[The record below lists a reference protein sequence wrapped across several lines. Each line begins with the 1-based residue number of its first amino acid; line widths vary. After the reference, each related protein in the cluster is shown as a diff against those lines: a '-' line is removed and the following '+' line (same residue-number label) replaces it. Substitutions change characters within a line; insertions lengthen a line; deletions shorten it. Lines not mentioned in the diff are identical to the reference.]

1 LPCAS
6 EVVPRTAK
14 DRRRP
19 VGHRDMPGPAAE
31 EDSSASEQGAEDF
44 EDAPSPER
52 GATVVRHSPEI
63 CPRRCTLPSPTSRK
77 GTPISSSRSPR
88 KLRCAR
94 SPDDGRVAAA
104 GPTAAA
110 AAAPRPAT
118 AATAARARED
128 GGRESRP
135 PSGAPRLPPLAP
147 ERHPRRRRRRRLP
160 APPRAVPQL
169 GGEGQGK
176 ALASRL
182 PLLMGQKSTTTLP
195 LWSAC
200 APESV
205 RARSHGLSQG
215 IERPARDGLGPKC
228 KRWHPEGVAA
238 VPFLRNGEGKKSPL
252 RRLPTD
258 HILRRVFDSDRCML
272 LILMLC
278 GCAGLRVAGRPGR
291 PTPHV
296 GAIPMLP
303 CGRHHPPRTAT

>member
-1 LPCAS
+1 MLDQPQPLGDGLSGVLRPQQTSVSAGTAGRARRHLRLAALRLRRFSSFVPSRERWNRRALPCAS

-176 ALASRL
+176 APASRL

-228 KRWHPEGVAA
+228 KRWHP
-238 VPFLRNGEGKKSPL
+238 
-252 RRLPTD
+252 
-258 HILRRVFDSDRCML
+258 
-272 LILMLC
+272 
-278 GCAGLRVAGRPGR
+278 
-291 PTPHV
+291 
-296 GAIPMLP
+296 
-303 CGRHHPPRTAT
+303 